1 MLEQGR
7 WRHQAAYTPSDP
19 SGGRCLRDLSA
30 LMLDAAGGH
39 VAHLGLSIP
48 ELQQRKLTWMLSRLL
63 IRVQRPP
70 AVGERLTVTTWPSG
84 IARLFALRE
93 FTISGGDGAH
103 LALATSGWLLVDLG
117 ARRPVR
123 PDFLIGDLPVSG
135 RALDVDFGKLDGDFA
150 PAWRFRRSAQA
161 EDIDVNGHLT
171 TTTYVAWIEGAL
183 REGRVTSRAVGEL
196 EVHFLAEVFRNDT
209 VRVECA
215 DAPTGDACDVRIIRE
230 ADDSVAARARA
241 RWGAGG
247 SASL

>member
-1 MLEQGR
+1 MLDQGR
-7 WRHQAAYTPSDP
+7 WHQPAVFAPSDP
-19 SGGRCLRDLSA
+19 SGSSPLRDLSA
-30 LMLDAAGGH
+30 LLLEAAGGH

-63 IRVQRPP
+63 IRVRHHP
-70 AVGERLTVTTWPSG
+70 AAGERLTVTTWPSG

-93 FTISGGDGAH
+93 FTISGEDGAD

-135 RALDVDFGKLDGDFA
+135 RALGVDFGRLDGDFA
-150 PAWRFRRSAQA
+150 PEWTGRRTAQA

-183 REGRVTSRAVGEL
+183 RDGRTALPGIAEL
-196 EVHFLAEVFRNDT
+196 EVHFLAEVFRDDA
-209 VRVECA
+209 VRVERA
-215 DAPTGDACDVRIIRE
+215 DAPAGDACAVRIIRE
-230 ADDSVAARARA
+230 ADGSVAARARA
-241 RWGAGG
+241 RWETGG
-247 SASL
+247 SAVL